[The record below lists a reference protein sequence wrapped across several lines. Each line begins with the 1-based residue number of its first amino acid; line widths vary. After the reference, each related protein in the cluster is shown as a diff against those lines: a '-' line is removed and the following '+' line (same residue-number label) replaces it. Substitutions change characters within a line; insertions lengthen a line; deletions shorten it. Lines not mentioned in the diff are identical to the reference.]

1 MSDETTPLNGTGGG
15 GTGPADA
22 GGDDNHHHQ
31 QQGQRLVSISMPP
44 IATTLE
50 RRNSRHRRQS
60 SAIHALNAAGQIRE
74 HEKELLLNHDGG
86 GDDTGAG
93 GHHHHHTGHRR
104 QSVFDVRNPERGP
117 TRMEAIYGAVVDVH
131 EQQKQSPVIQI
142 QNIGSLKDGGGQ
154 PEGNIVQRIASQIPA
169 VLIVSVLNCMIGI
182 PFGASYFPVGWSSSS
197 SVADTGAPSNAEGD
211 DDVSG
216 DFPLGNKE
224 VLGLR
229 MFLFSTAMAQLV
241 FGFRSAFNNGIG
253 LQMVEN
259 VPFCLELANIVINQQ
274 GYGID
279 SLSTLFFLFGFSSLL
294 VGLVFYLLGH
304 FKLGRVVY
312 FFPSHVLV
320 GCIGGIGL
328 FIGELKSKME

>member
-1 MSDETTPLNGTGGG
+1 MADETLNNGTG
-15 GTGPADA
+15 
-22 GGDDNHHHQ
+22 HHQ
-31 QQGQRLVSISMPP
+31 QQRQRHVSISMP
-44 IATTLE
+44 TTNLLE
-50 RRNSRHRRQS
+50 RRNSRYRRQS

-117 TRMEAIYGAVVDVH
+117 TRMEAMYGAVVDVH

-197 SVADTGAPSNAEGD
+197 SVADTGAPSSAEGD

-241 FGFRSAFNNGIG
+241 FGYKSKFNNGIG

-328 FIGELKSKME
+328 FIGELKFKME

>member
-1 MSDETTPLNGTGGG
+1 
-15 GTGPADA
+15 
-22 GGDDNHHHQ
+22 
-31 QQGQRLVSISMPP
+31 
-44 IATTLE
+44 
-50 RRNSRHRRQS
+50 
-60 SAIHALNAAGQIRE
+60 
-74 HEKELLLNHDGG
+74 
-86 GDDTGAG
+86 
-93 GHHHHHTGHRR
+93 
-104 QSVFDVRNPERGP
+104 
-117 TRMEAIYGAVVDVH
+117 
-131 EQQKQSPVIQI
+131 
-142 QNIGSLKDGGGQ
+142 
-154 PEGNIVQRIASQIPA
+154 
-169 VLIVSVLNCMIGI
+169 MIGI

-216 DFPLGNKE
+216 DFPLGQKE

-229 MFLFSTAMAQLV
+229 MFLFSTAVAQLV
-241 FGFRSAFNNGIG
+241 FTFQSAFNNGIG

-328 FIGELKSKME
+328 FIGEFKTKVE

>member
-1 MSDETTPLNGTGGG
+1 MADETLNNGTG
-15 GTGPADA
+15 
-22 GGDDNHHHQ
+22 HHQ
-31 QQGQRLVSISMPP
+31 QQRQRHVSISMP
-44 IATTLE
+44 TTNLLE
-50 RRNSRHRRQS
+50 RRNSRYRRQS

-86 GDDTGAG
+86 GDDAG

-117 TRMEAIYGAVVDVH
+117 TRMEAMYGAVVDVH

-197 SVADTGAPSNAEGD
+197 SVADTGAPSSAEGD

-241 FGFRSAFNNGIG
+241 FGYKSKFNNGIG

>member
-1 MSDETTPLNGTGGG
+1 MADETTPLNG
-15 GTGPADA
+15 
-22 GGDDNHHHQ
+22 
-31 QQGQRLVSISMPP
+31 QRHVSISMPP
-44 IATTLE
+44 IAGVLE
-50 RRNSRHRRQS
+50 RRNSRYRRQS

-74 HEKELLLNHDGG
+74 HEKGLLPNHDGD
-86 GDDTGAG
+86 GDDAGAG

-117 TRMEAIYGAVVDVH
+117 TRMEAMYGAVVDVH

-142 QNIGSLKDGGGQ
+142 QNIDSLKDGGQ

-169 VLIVSVLNCMIGI
+169 ILIVAVLNCMIGI

-197 SVADTGAPSNAEGD
+197 SVADPGAPSNAEGD

-216 DFPLGNKE
+216 DFPLGQKE

-241 FGFRSAFNNGIG
+241 FTFRSAFDNGIG

-328 FIGELKSKME
+328 FIGE

>member
-1 MSDETTPLNGTGGG
+1 MADETLNNGTG
-15 GTGPADA
+15 
-22 GGDDNHHHQ
+22 HHQ
-31 QQGQRLVSISMPP
+31 QQRQRHVSISMP
-44 IATTLE
+44 TTNLLE
-50 RRNSRHRRQS
+50 RRNSRYRRQS

-86 GDDTGAG
+86 GDDAG

-117 TRMEAIYGAVVDVH
+117 TRMEAMYGAVVDVH

-241 FGFRSAFNNGIG
+241 FGYKSNFNNGIG

-259 VPFCLELANIVINQQ
+259 VPFCLELANIVINQP

>member
-1 MSDETTPLNGTGGG
+1 MADETLNNGTG
-15 GTGPADA
+15 
-22 GGDDNHHHQ
+22 HHQ
-31 QQGQRLVSISMPP
+31 QQRQRHVSISMP
-44 IATTLE
+44 TTNLLE
-50 RRNSRHRRQS
+50 RRNSRYRRQS
-60 SAIHALNAAGQIRE
+60 TAIHALNAAGQIRE
-74 HEKELLLNHDGG
+74 HEKEVLLNHDGG
-86 GDDTGAG
+86 GDDAG

-117 TRMEAIYGAVVDVH
+117 TRMEAMYGAVVDVH

-241 FGFRSAFNNGIG
+241 FGYKSNFNNGIG

-259 VPFCLELANIVINQQ
+259 VPFCLELANIVINHQ

>member
-1 MSDETTPLNGTGGG
+1 MHVRVVSRAVPFAPRKRRSSPDP
-15 GTGPADA
+15 PPRAWRPWSAD
-22 GGDDNHHHQ
+22 D
-31 QQGQRLVSISMPP
+31 
-44 IATTLE
+44 
-50 RRNSRHRRQS
+50 
-60 SAIHALNAAGQIRE
+60 
-74 HEKELLLNHDGG
+74 
-86 GDDTGAG
+86 
-93 GHHHHHTGHRR
+93 
-104 QSVFDVRNPERGP
+104 
-117 TRMEAIYGAVVDVH
+117 

-229 MFLFSTAMAQLV
+229 IFLFSTAMAQLV
-241 FGFRSAFNNGIG
+241 FGYKSNFTNGIG

-328 FIGELKSKME
+328 FIGELKSTVE